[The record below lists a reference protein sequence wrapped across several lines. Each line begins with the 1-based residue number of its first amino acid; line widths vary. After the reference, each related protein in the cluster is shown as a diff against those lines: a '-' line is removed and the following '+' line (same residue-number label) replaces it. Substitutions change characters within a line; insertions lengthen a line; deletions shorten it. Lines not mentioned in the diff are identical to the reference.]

1 MLAHWEQGL
10 MDIGFLDP
18 AAPKK
23 LMPRLNQIFNRAK
36 LSLQEIHILRGIA
49 NAMRKAKGPGAA
61 PSPLD

>member
-1 MLAHWEQGL
+1 M
-10 MDIGFLDP
+10 
-18 AAPKK
+18 
-23 LMPRLNQIFNRAK
+23 FNRAK